1 MEPSVLQ
8 VYLDVIGRIS
18 QPLPQAQLLQVCQH
32 LDIPGF
38 EIIDGKTDSPQTLVR
53 KITRHLTREEVDEME
68 DQGMSIFTELR
79 EFLAQLTETPAIPKP
94 DMEAARVLT
103 PSGQAPAEMTPTLT
117 PTSLMTLTRR
127 DFKISGQIGEPGQKD
142 KLSFSSLAHQ
152 IESGRLKG
160 HMEQDLIEGVIRAVL
175 PGSPLR
181 SYLEGRVGLTLPM
194 LRHILRSHYQEKDA
208 TELYHQLT
216 RLTQQSRESPQ
227 AFLVRALDLR
237 QKVVFASQETGSGL
251 KYDPVLV
258 KSMFLHALLTGLRSD
273 AIKAELRPYL
283 QNPDTTDEEL
293 FEKVN
298 LVASQEAQRQEK
310 LGRPGSRA
318 IAVNEIQQDLEG
330 QQSQEVRQKEKPRQ
344 GTLMSDIADL
354 KAGIAEIASLKSQ
367 INSLQET
374 LTSSSNSRQSSQR
387 PTSDARRRRGCYA
400 CQQSG
405 NGDHCDHCF
414 KCGSSE
420 HFARGCR
427 RGRSGN
433 ASGNDQGL
441 LPRDAQ

>member
-1 MEPSVLQ
+1 
-8 VYLDVIGRIS
+8 
-18 QPLPQAQLLQVCQH
+18 
-32 LDIPGF
+32 
-38 EIIDGKTDSPQTLVR
+38 
-53 KITRHLTREEVDEME
+53 
-68 DQGMSIFTELR
+68 
-79 EFLAQLTETPAIPKP
+79 
-94 DMEAARVLT
+94 
-103 PSGQAPAEMTPTLT
+103 
-117 PTSLMTLTRR
+117 
-127 DFKISGQIGEPGQKD
+127 
-142 KLSFSSLAHQ
+142 
-152 IESGRLKG
+152 
-160 HMEQDLIEGVIRAVL
+160 
-175 PGSPLR
+175 
-181 SYLEGRVGLTLPM
+181 
-194 LRHILRSHYQEKDA
+194 
-208 TELYHQLT
+208 
-216 RLTQQSRESPQ
+216 
-227 AFLVRALDLR
+227 
-237 QKVVFASQETGSGL
+237 
-251 KYDPVLV
+251 
-258 KSMFLHALLTGLRSD
+258 MFLHALLTGLRSD

>member
-1 MEPSVLQ
+1 
-8 VYLDVIGRIS
+8 
-18 QPLPQAQLLQVCQH
+18 
-32 LDIPGF
+32 
-38 EIIDGKTDSPQTLVR
+38 
-53 KITRHLTREEVDEME
+53 
-68 DQGMSIFTELR
+68 
-79 EFLAQLTETPAIPKP
+79 
-94 DMEAARVLT
+94 
-103 PSGQAPAEMTPTLT
+103 
-117 PTSLMTLTRR
+117 MTLTRR